1 MQSHADVAASFLR
14 KEVNVSLI
22 KAAYYRYAAFM
33 CGMERIMAKK
43 TEKELEIQRLD
54 KKTPLQMLWDY
65 VMITVASF
73 VYAVSVSMFLDPNS
87 LAPGGI
93 TGIAII
99 LNRLFGIETG
109 TWMLLINIPILL
121 IGIWKFGLRFILST
135 IYCTAMTS
143 LFTNL
148 LTPVGAVTTDP
159 LLASLTGSAL
169 MAVSMGWVF
178 KAGSTTGGTDIII
191 KLLRLKF
198 PYLKTGALFFLTD
211 VVIVIAS
218 AFVFRNV
225 DKALYA
231 GIVVIITSVVLDVVL
246 YGRDEAKL
254 IYIISDHAQKIAG
267 RLLEELDI
275 GVTYVQ
281 GSGAYSGK
289 EKSVIMCA
297 MKKNISPKAEEIVKE
312 EDPLAFMIVTS
323 ATEIFGEGYKSYFSE
338 KL

>member
-1 MQSHADVAASFLR
+1 
-14 KEVNVSLI
+14 
-22 KAAYYRYAAFM
+22 
-33 CGMERIMAKK
+33 MAKK

-73 VYAVSVSMFLDPNS
+73 VYAVSVSLFLDPNS

-198 PYLKTGALFFLTD
+198 PYLKTGALFLLDDTYKITLFACVETQEFNNKIYNP
-211 VVIVIAS
+211 IVQGKDNLDTLLKYIKDEAVQYRDIS
-218 AFVFRNV
+218 LNHD
-225 DKALYA
+225 DKIIGLSTCAEA
-231 GIVVIITSVVLDVVL
+231 GTNERVVLF
-246 YGRDEAKL
+246 
-254 IYIISDHAQKIAG
+254 G
-267 RLLEELDI
+267 RLD
-275 GVTYVQ
+275 
-281 GSGAYSGK
+281 K
-289 EKSVIMCA
+289 
-297 MKKNISPKAEEIVKE
+297 
-312 EDPLAFMIVTS
+312 
-323 ATEIFGEGYKSYFSE
+323 
-338 KL
+338 

>member
-1 MQSHADVAASFLR
+1 M
-14 KEVNVSLI
+14 NVSPI
-22 KAAYYRYAAFM
+22 KAAYYRYAAFVWN
-33 CGMERIMAKK
+33 GEKSYGKEDRKRTGN
-43 TEKELEIQRLD
+43 TETGQKDTLTDALGLCD
-54 KKTPLQMLWDY
+54 DH
-65 VMITVASF
+65 
-73 VYAVSVSMFLDPNS
+73 
-87 LAPGGI
+87 GGI
-93 TGIAII
+93 LCLCGIRQLI
-99 LNRLFGIETG
+99 FGSE
-109 TWMLLINIPILL
+109 LPILL

-218 AFVFRNV
+218 AFVFRNI

-231 GIVVIITSVVLDVVL
+231 GIVVIVTSVVLDVVL

-254 IYIISDHAQKIAG
+254 IYIISDHAEKIAG

>member
-1 MQSHADVAASFLR
+1 MRL
-14 KEVNVSLI
+14 L
-22 KAAYYRYAAFM
+22 Y
-33 CGMERIMAKK
+33 GMEKKVMAKK

-73 VYAVSVSMFLDPNS
+73 VYAVSVSLFLDPNS

-218 AFVFRNV
+218 AFVFRNI

-254 IYIISDHAQKIAG
+254 IYIISDHAEKIAG

-323 ATEIFGEGYKSYFSE
+323 ATEIFGEGYKLS
-338 KL
+338 LIHI